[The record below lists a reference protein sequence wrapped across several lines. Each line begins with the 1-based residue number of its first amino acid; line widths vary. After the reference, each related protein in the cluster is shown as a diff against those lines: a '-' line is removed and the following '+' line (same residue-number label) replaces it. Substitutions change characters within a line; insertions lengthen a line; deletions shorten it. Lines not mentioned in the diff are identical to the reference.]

1 MKCELF
7 FVGKTT
13 DKYLLEG
20 LDIYMKRLSHYLPV
34 SIVITSPSSHVD
46 AKKAV
51 EEEGVN
57 ILSRIK
63 ARDFVILLDEN
74 GSMLTSTEL
83 AQKLEKWMVEGYSRL
98 IFVSGGAYGLSADLR
113 KRANYV
119 LSASRFTFTHQMIR
133 LILAEQLYRAM
144 TIIRNESYHH
154 G

>member
-20 LDIYMKRLSHYLPV
+20 LDIYVKRLSHYLPV
-34 SIVITSPSSHVD
+34 STVITPPSSHLD
-46 AKKAV
+46 SKKAV
-51 EEEGVN
+51 EEEGLN

-74 GSMLTSTEL
+74 GSMLTSQEL
-83 AQKLEKWMVEGYSRL
+83 AQKMEKWMVEGYTKL
-98 IFVSGGAYGLSADLR
+98 IFVSGGAYGLSVGLK

-133 LILAEQLYRAM
+133 LILVEQLYRAM

>member
-20 LDIYMKRLSHYLPV
+20 LDIYVKRLSHYLPV
-34 SIVITSPSSHVD
+34 STVITPPSSHLD
-46 AKKAV
+46 SKKAD
-51 EEEGVN
+51 EEEGLN

-74 GSMLTSTEL
+74 GSMLTSQEL
-83 AQKLEKWMVEGYSRL
+83 AQKMEKWMVEGYTKL
-98 IFVSGGAYGLSADLR
+98 IFVSGGAYGLSVGLK

-133 LILAEQLYRAM
+133 LILVEQLYRAM